1 MSVMVSSLLFSLLCV
16 LCVVVV
22 QAADEND
29 CFSYLDRNDLFH
41 DEQAC
46 GRKHCC
52 GECSRR
58 YCCSE
63 KKYQLNQELCPERSL
78 SLTKSKI
85 AVIVGSTIGT
95 IVLVTLCVSVMIC
108 CIAPCC
114 LCYKKCRKRPDQRQI
129 IVINSNP
136 SQQPPHPGYQAVPAG
151 PPMPTAPPPSYQ
163 EIINPTDFPVPSGHP
178 LKRLSQPCAPPPY
191 SDNPQPPPFN
201 PSYYPNS

>member
-1 MSVMVSSLLFSLLCV
+1 MSSTFVCALTLTFLYPCLC
-16 LCVVVV
+16 LT
-22 QAADEND
+22 END
-29 CFSYLDRNDLFH
+29 CFSYLERNDLFH

-46 GRKHCC
+46 GRKYCC

-63 KKYQLNQELCPERSL
+63 KKYQLNQELCPESSFFFR
-78 SLTKSKI
+78 KI
-85 AVIVGSTIGT
+85 AVILGSTIGT

-114 LCYKKCRKRPDQRQI
+114 LCYKKCLKRPDQRQI
-129 IVINSNP
+129 SKLATVQSIVINSNP

-163 EIINPTDFPVPSGHP
+163 EISKLFKYI
-178 LKRLSQPCAPPPY
+178 LKHNKYVNL
-191 SDNPQPPPFN
+191 
-201 PSYYPNS
+201 